1 MRLVDVRRSEKMMW
15 MVGGALVLLVARFLW
30 LAYFHRVNAMSRQ
43 AEMMNWLDIGRVSNA
58 NGGKDILLARNER
71 GVRIDWRTGEVWLM
85 NPKVAEPFADFLA
98 VERWLTLRDMAPAA
112 RPVDAAPAPVEPEP
126 APAPGPVRDSLPAFQ
141 QKVDDCLAKAEG
153 GQELLETKQAFEA
166 GSDAYLEASTELSQA
181 ALELDVS
188 PAMVATFHI
197 SALAALT
204 ETTGADKLER
214 VAASLHAAARQ
225 IRVASV
231 E

>member
-1 MRLVDVRRSEKMMW
+1 MMW
-15 MVGGALVLLVARFLW
+15 MVGGALVLLVARFVW

-43 AEMMNWLDIGRVSNA
+43 AELMHWIDIGRVSNA

-71 GVRIDWRTGEVWLM
+71 GVKIDWRTGEVWLM

-98 VERWLTLRDMAPAA
+98 VERWLTLRDMAADKPAA
-112 RPVDAAPAPVEPEP
+112 AAPAPAPAEPEP
-126 APAPGPVRDSLPAFQ
+126 EPVPDAGPARDTLPAFQ
-141 QKVDDCLAKAEG
+141 QKVDACLAKAQG

-166 GSDAYLEASTELSQA
+166 GSEPYLEASTELSKA
-181 ALELDVS
+181 ALELEVS

-197 SALAALT
+197 SAFAALA
-204 ETTGADKLER
+204 ETAGADKLER

-225 IRVASV
+225 IRASV
-231 E
+231 TA

>member
-1 MRLVDVRRSEKMMW
+1 MMW

-71 GVRIDWRTGEVWLM
+71 GARIDWRTGEVWLM
-85 NPKVAEPFADFLA
+85 NPKVVEPFADFLA
-98 VERWLTLRDMAPAA
+98 VERWLTLRDVAPAA
-112 RPVDAAPAPVEPEP
+112 KPAEAAPAPAEPPSEPLPEPE
-126 APAPGPVRDSLPAFQ
+126 PGPVRDSLPAFQ

-166 GSDAYLEASTELSQA
+166 GSDAYLAASTELSQA

-188 PAMVATFHI
+188 PAMVATFHV
-197 SALAALT
+197 SALAALA

-225 IRVASV
+225 IRATAAA
-231 E
+231 

>member
-1 MRLVDVRRSEKMMW
+1 MMW

-71 GVRIDWRTGEVWLM
+71 GARIDWRTGEVWLM

-98 VERWLTLRDMAPAA
+98 VERWLTLRDVAPAA
-112 RPVDAAPAPVEPEP
+112 KPAEAAPAPAEPPSEP
-126 APAPGPVRDSLPAFQ
+126 LPEPGPVRDSLPAFQ
-141 QKVDDCLAKAEG
+141 HKVDDCLAKAEG

-166 GSDAYLEASTELSQA
+166 GSDAYLAASTELSQA

-188 PAMVATFHI
+188 PAMVATFHV
-197 SALAALT
+197 SALAALA
-204 ETTGADKLER
+204 ETTGVDKLER

-225 IRVASV
+225 IRATAAA
-231 E
+231 